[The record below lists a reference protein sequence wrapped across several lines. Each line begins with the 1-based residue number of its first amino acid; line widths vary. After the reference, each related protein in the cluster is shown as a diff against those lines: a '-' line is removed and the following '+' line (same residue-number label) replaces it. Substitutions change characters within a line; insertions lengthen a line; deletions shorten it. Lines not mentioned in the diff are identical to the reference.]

1 MCTISQNTSERRR
14 PLLRNLHTCTSFT
27 DFLNQLHNMEP
38 RGVPGLYELFQKD
51 FPTDLKR
58 AELSW
63 IKVMSSPCAKFKC
76 NKKINHQECF
86 SASSLPSSLYQSLC
100 VSTIANYR
108 KKRACCSLPSCWGTE
123 HTDTLLTTASI
134 VCLCSMINRTT
145 RSIWVIKV
153 LFKREHVKYLSRC
166 KYQK

>member
-14 PLLRNLHTCTSFT
+14 PLLRNLHTCASFN

-86 SASSLPSSLYQSLC
+86 LLRLYQA
-100 VSTIANYR
+100 VSTNHFVFPLSPITE
-108 KKRACCSLPSCWGTE
+108 KKEPVVHYLPAEVLS
-123 HTDTLLTTASI
+123 TLI
-134 VCLCSMINRTT
+134 LC
-145 RSIWVIKV
+145 
-153 LFKREHVKYLSRC
+153 
-166 KYQK
+166 